1 MNYKLFAF
9 DLDGTLLDDTKRLS
23 PANKQALCEMAA
35 QGAVIA
41 FATGRLG
48 SSMQKYIPEALDDVA
63 ILILNGAEVYT
74 GRRHGSRRV
83 HYAPLS
89 GTVADYLVDYGR
101 GREFALNYY
110 IDGNLYAVRDKQTAP
125 WIDVYFQQ
133 TGSRYQ
139 LLPSLER
146 FRGRRPSKVIF
157 VGPAPVID
165 KEEHYFRNLWGD
177 SVYICR
183 TWDHYLEFLDPRA
196 NKGSGLEALA
206 AACGIT
212 WPEIA
217 AFGDAANDIP
227 MLEKAGLGIAMANA
241 PDEVKRA
248 AKRVSPWTNN
258 EDGVAKEW
266 GMIKKK
272 IVVKR

>member
-9 DLDGTLLDDTKRLS
+9 DLDGTLLDDKKRLS
-23 PANKQALCEMAA
+23 PANEKALFEMAES
-35 QGAVIA
+35 GAGIT

-48 SSMQKYIPEALDDVA
+48 SSMKQYIPDALDDVA
-63 ILILNGAEVYT
+63 RLILNGAEVYS
-74 GRRHGSRRV
+74 GRRHGSLRV

-89 GTVADYLVDYGR
+89 TAAADYLIDYGR

-110 IDGNLYAVRDKQTAP
+110 IDDSLYAVKDAYTAP
-125 WIDVYFQQ
+125 WIDVYYQQ
-133 TGSRYQ
+133 TGSCYHFM
-139 LLPSLER
+139 PSLEG

-157 VGPAPVID
+157 VGAASIID
-165 KEEHYFRNLWGD
+165 EQEKFFRNRWGD

-183 TWDHYLEFLDPRA
+183 TWDHYLEFLDPCA
-196 NKGSGLEALA
+196 NKATGLEAVALA
-206 AACGIT
+206 YGVS

-248 AKRVSPWTNN
+248 AKRVLPWTNN

-266 GMIKKK
+266 DRIKNSN
-272 IVVKR
+272 

>member
-1 MNYKLFAF
+1 
-9 DLDGTLLDDTKRLS
+9 
-23 PANKQALCEMAA
+23 
-35 QGAVIA
+35 
-41 FATGRLG
+41 
-48 SSMQKYIPEALDDVA
+48 
-63 ILILNGAEVYT
+63 
-74 GRRHGSRRV
+74 
-83 HYAPLS
+83 
-89 GTVADYLVDYGR
+89 
-101 GREFALNYY
+101 
-110 IDGNLYAVRDKQTAP
+110 
-125 WIDVYFQQ
+125 
-133 TGSRYQ
+133 
-139 LLPSLER
+139 
-146 FRGRRPSKVIF
+146 

-165 KEEHYFRNLWGD
+165 KEERYFRNLWGD

-196 NKGSGLEALA
+196 NKGSGLESLA

-266 GMIKKK
+266 EMIKKK